1 MSKPK
6 ATKKRHRKNA
16 QKENVEEPPGEIVA
30 CNRERTLGQGP
41 MYTILSN
48 AQLNMTFHARYTKEM
63 QQLYSKLDHDAFMF
77 TFIKMLKTVL
87 EADEHN
93 EYGNLAMSFCAT
105 FVTSF
110 ESEKTHPIL
119 AETFSWLLSTISNSP
134 HIRHRICIFVNLILK
149 HLGPNAALDDTQC
162 DQILHY
168 MLDRLKDIS
177 PGVRKEAVV
186 AMQRLQMPDNPNDEV
201 LCAYRYH
208 LSSDPAPLVR
218 QYIITCMG
226 RNYIT
231 VPHILQRLWDVD
243 EKVRRHTYI
252 NMCNYPVRS
261 YKVSQRLTLIE
272 RGLNDSSDMV
282 RKNVIKYML
291 KTWVESYQ
299 QNFIHLT
306 AALKLDSNEEEILR
320 FRRVARQMLL
330 VIFDQHDNKMLLKQ
344 LPLSED
350 CELHRCV
357 PHEALTV
364 ELLLYWQCLSS
375 YLQHKMADE
384 FELILP
390 ELSVFCD
397 YIKKF
402 CQFQKPEMDKFAQ
415 IEFQCMLLSLVEMLQ
430 TYDLGDEI
438 GRGNMR
444 ELITHLLKECLLDH
458 KIIAV
463 LVRCMELL
471 ISDVSARM
479 QYFIDIIY
487 EICELNAKQNDLV
500 HDRSLIDKLLG
511 DGDTAL
517 VMNLNSLKVKILE
530 LEELEENFVRQK
542 EYIRAQAVN
551 DEKIAV
557 TEEYTDLIQPLL
569 EKHGVVELPP
579 RPKLSKQ
586 ERVLKGLQISF
597 HMVASEHVTSL
608 NPSICKLYKDFVC
621 RHLASSE
628 MDIFEWAIKCGTT
641 FSIFYEA
648 YTKEVFDVVVDQFY
662 KDNNLRLCETAA
674 QCLFELMDHYGVD
687 YFIDLNQTASNPGQA
702 PKSKRRLLYTMQDF
716 YDGEEDRSQSQS
728 NDQNTDIIGMMG
740 FFVEKVVDK
749 GILVAI
755 VRGLCRLVLRGQ
767 LDNRSDI
774 VEKLL
779 RRYFNPNTEPIVS
792 QVLGMFFENVVEQ
805 KMQSILQPCLLP
817 IVWSIMNSSYDSPL
831 HDVVPGNVTKFFIDL
846 TTQEQ
851 SKPESNIHNQ
861 IAISFLHYIQNYYTE
876 RKEMCRLLAKD
887 LVTLKLNVQN
897 STQLKDEMF
906 ELADKLLNSD
916 LESRLIRN
924 IVDFKDMLNGC
935 FKPSARSPDG
945 NDSDNDAEECDSVT
959 ATTASTSE
967 CPVPPRKTIVPTM
980 IEEAGE
986 VDSVPGS
993 PAPAA
998 ATRTAPSTP
1007 VTTAPSTPVPAEA
1020 AEPVLTT
1027 FGTKNQVGLRF
1038 LRRSLHNSISHSD
1051 GDSVCGSQSPS
1062 HESEAVEQ
1070 QKKEANEISKR
1081 NLRRVK
1087 TRERLEK
1094 AMARA
1099 SKTPEKRPITPEP
1112 SVASANESQNE
1123 TAEKSPNKT
1132 AEESPN
1138 KSAEKS
1144 PHKAAE
1150 KSADKP
1156 AEKAL
1161 NKPAEK
1167 STNKAAEKSAEK
1179 SADKPA
1185 EKSANKAA
1193 EKSPIKATEK
1203 SSNKSTEKSSNK
1215 GAQKSTEK
1223 SPIKSTEKSAD
1234 KPAEKTLNKPAEKT
1248 LNKSAEKST
1257 EKTLNKP
1264 AIRPAEKS
1272 AIKPAEKTSIKPAEK
1287 SAIRPAEKTPV
1298 RSKGKSAN
1306 KTANESA
1313 NETASETTATIVE
1326 VAPKTPASPESLD
1339 DSDVIVDSPT
1349 VIVSSS
1355 TPSTRNATG
1364 LRMRSMR
1371 RGAAG
1376 ARTSPTGSSKKRKVL
1391 HLEIQTPLR
1400 NGRKRV
1406 LRKSLHAASAAA
1418 STTPS
1423 SDSGTSAQ
1431 RISPLRKQ
1439 QRLDTKTPTRQSS
1452 SVAPKA
1458 KSSPTGSTT
1467 SSVKENTMPKEKTP
1481 QPKRLSAS
1489 QALTSTP
1496 APRVTTRHSARKL
1509 RINAICMTRKRMSL
1523 ELSLTEG
1530 NAKMPTPKRVRK
1542 DKGRASIPTTSERS
1556 TANTSTTRTTRS
1568 ANKPTTT
1575 ARESRASRAAHAEA
1589 ASTSFGSTRNRRK

>member
-1 MSKPK
+1 ISRVNEKESSNRKNKHRMANPK
-6 ATKKRHRKNA
+6 ASRKRNKKA
-16 QKENVEEPPGEIVA
+16 IEKENVEEPPI
-30 CNRERTLGQGP
+30 NRERGNIKMGHEP

-48 AQLNMTFHARYTKEM
+48 AQLNETFHKRYTKEM
-63 QQLYSKLDHDAFMF
+63 KQLYSKLEHDAFMV
-77 TFIKMLKTVL
+77 TFISMFKTVL

-93 EYGNLAMSFCAT
+93 EYGNTALEFCAK

-134 HIRHRICIFVNLILK
+134 HIRFRICFFVNKILK

-168 MLDRLKDIS
+168 MLDRLKDMS
-177 PGVRKEAVV
+177 PSVRKQAVL
-186 AMQRLQMPDNPNDEV
+186 AMQRLQMPDNPDDEV

-208 LSSDPAPLVR
+208 LSADPAASVR
-218 QYIITCMG
+218 QCIITCMG
-226 RNYIT
+226 RNYLT

-243 EKVRRHTYI
+243 EMVRRHTYV

-261 YKVSQRLTLIE
+261 YKVSQRLTVIE
-272 RGLNDSSDMV
+272 RGLNDSSESV

-291 KTWVESYQ
+291 KAWVESYQ

-320 FRRVARQMLL
+320 FRRVARQMLQ
-330 VIFDQHDNKMLLKQ
+330 VIFEQHDNQKLVDQ

-364 ELLLYWQCLSS
+364 ELLLYWQSLSD
-375 YLQHKMADE
+375 YLQHSMADE

-397 YIKKF
+397 YVTKF

-415 IEFQCMLLSLVEMLQ
+415 IEFQCMLLSLVEMLH

-438 GRGNMR
+438 GRDNMKG
-444 ELITHLLKECLLDH
+444 LITHLLKECLLDH

-463 LVRCMELL
+463 LVRCMEQLV
-471 ISDVSARM
+471 SDVGARM

-569 EKHGVVELPP
+569 EKHGVLDLPA

-586 ERVLKGLQISF
+586 ERVLKGLHISF
-597 HMVASEHVTSL
+597 YMVASEQVTSL

-628 MDIFEWAIKCGTT
+628 VDIFEWAIKCGAT

-687 YFIDLNQTASNPGQA
+687 YFIDLNQTATNQGQA

-728 NDQNTDIIGMMG
+728 NDQNTDIIGVMG

-749 GILVAI
+749 SILVAI

-767 LDNRSDI
+767 LDNRTDI
-774 VEKLL
+774 LEKLL
-779 RRYFNPNTEPIVS
+779 KRYFNPNTDPIVS

-805 KMQSILQPCLLP
+805 KLQSILQPCLLP

-831 HDVVPGNVTKFFIDL
+831 HDVVPGHVTKFFIGL
-846 TTQEQ
+846 TVQEK
-851 SKPESNIHNQ
+851 STPENNIHNQ
-861 IAISFLHYIQNYYTE
+861 IALSFLHYIHNYYTE

-887 LVTLKLNVQN
+887 IITLKLNVSN
-897 STQLKDEMF
+897 SPQVKDEML
-906 ELADKLLNSD
+906 EVVDKLLNSE
-916 LESRLIRN
+916 LEPRLIRN
-924 IVDFKDMLNGC
+924 INDFKDMLNGS
-935 FKPSARSPDG
+935 FKPLARNMEGNESENDG
-945 NDSDNDAEECDSVT
+945 EECDSVT

-967 CPVPPRKTIVPTM
+967 CPAPQRKTILPSLV
-980 IEEAGE
+980 EE
-986 VDSVPGS
+986 VDSVPAS
-993 PAPAA
+993 PAPAVA
-998 ATRTAPSTP
+998 PRTAPSTP
-1007 VTTAPSTPVPAEA
+1007 VPSAPSTPVLAEA
-1020 AEPVLTT
+1020 TETVLTT
-1027 FGTKNQVGLRF
+1027 YGTKNQVGLRY

-1051 GDSVCGSQSPS
+1051 GDSICGSQSPS
-1062 HESEAVEQ
+1062 RDSEPAE
-1070 QKKEANEISKR
+1070 QKKNEANEISKR

-1087 TRERLEK
+1087 TKERLEQ

-1099 SKTPEKRPITPEP
+1099 SKTPEKRPETPEP
-1112 SVASANESQNE
+1112 ETPKSSNASLNES
-1123 TAEKSPNKT
+1123 TIKSNNKT
-1132 AEESPN
+1132 ALIE
-1138 KSAEKS
+1138 
-1144 PHKAAE
+1144 
-1150 KSADKP
+1150 
-1156 AEKAL
+1156 
-1161 NKPAEK
+1161 
-1167 STNKAAEKSAEK
+1167 
-1179 SADKPA
+1179 
-1185 EKSANKAA
+1185 
-1193 EKSPIKATEK
+1193 
-1203 SSNKSTEKSSNK
+1203 
-1215 GAQKSTEK
+1215 
-1223 SPIKSTEKSAD
+1223 
-1234 KPAEKTLNKPAEKT
+1234 
-1248 LNKSAEKST
+1248 
-1257 EKTLNKP
+1257 
-1264 AIRPAEKS
+1264 
-1272 AIKPAEKTSIKPAEK
+1272 
-1287 SAIRPAEKTPV
+1287 
-1298 RSKGKSAN
+1298 
-1306 KTANESA
+1306 
-1313 NETASETTATIVE
+1313 
-1326 VAPKTPASPESLD
+1326 
-1339 DSDVIVDSPT
+1339 DSPT
-1349 VIVSSS
+1349 AVVSSS
-1355 TPSTRNATG
+1355 SSTKHNATS

-1371 RGAAG
+1371 NRRAAG

-1406 LRKSLHAASAAA
+1406 LRKSLHAAPA
-1418 STTPS
+1418 STSLLSQS
-1423 SDSGTSAQ
+1423 SDSGTSSH

-1439 QRLDTKTPTRQSS
+1439 QRLDAKTPTRQSS
-1452 SVAPKA
+1452 SVAVTANSEKNTN
-1458 KSSPTGSTT
+1458 SPTGSTA
-1467 SSVKENTMPKEKTP
+1467 SSIKENTIPTDNPPHKTP
-1481 QPKRLSAS
+1481 KPKKLS
-1489 QALTSTP
+1489 TSTQQTLASSP
-1496 APRVTTRHSARKL
+1496 ASRVTTRHSAHKL
-1509 RINAICMTRKRMSL
+1509 RMNAMRATRKRISL

-1530 NAKMPTPKRVRK
+1530 NAKMPTPKRVRQ
-1542 DKGRASIPTTSERS
+1542 DKPRSSIPATSERS
-1556 TANTSTTRTTRS
+1556 TAT
-1568 ANKPTTT
+1568 
-1575 ARESRASRAAHAEA
+1575 
-1589 ASTSFGSTRNRRK
+1589 